1 MSENQ
6 LASAVFGG
14 GCFWCVE
21 AVFDE
26 LRGVHSVVSG
36 YAGGDTKN
44 PTYEQ
49 VCGGRTGHAEVIKL
63 EYDPAQISFRN
74 LLTVFFATHDPT
86 TLNRQGNDVGTQYR
100 SAIFYAN
107 EEQKQEAAAFIKE
120 LDEARSFRSSI
131 VTTLEPLSDFYPA
144 EDYHQKYYANNPY
157 QPYCQYMIPPK
168 VNKLHKQYKELLKSH
183 GVSS

>member
-1 MSENQ
+1 MSEKQ
-6 LASAVFGG
+6 LTTAVFAG

-36 YAGGDTKN
+36 YAGGETKN

-49 VCGGRTGHAEVIKL
+49 VCGGRTGHAEVVRI
-63 EYDPAQISFRN
+63 EYDPAEISFCD

-100 SAIFYAN
+100 SAVFYAN
-107 EEQKQEAAAFIKE
+107 EEQKREAAALIKE
-120 LDEARSFRSSI
+120 LDEAKSFRSSI
-131 VTTLEPLSDFYPA
+131 VTTLEPLTDFYPA
-144 EDYHQKYYANNPY
+144 EDYHQKYYVNNPY

-168 VNKLHKQYKELLKSH
+168 LSKLHKQYKELLKSH
-183 GVSS
+183 GAHQ